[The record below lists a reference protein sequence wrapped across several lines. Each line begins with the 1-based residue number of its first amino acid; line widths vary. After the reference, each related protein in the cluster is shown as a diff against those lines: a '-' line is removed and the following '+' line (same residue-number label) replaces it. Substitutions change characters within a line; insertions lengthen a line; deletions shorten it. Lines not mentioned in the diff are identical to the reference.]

1 VKRIFRRSALAGVAV
16 VLVGVA
22 VAIAATGAIAR
33 SSANIQVCVLL
44 PDTKSSVRW
53 VQFDAPDWVKALKK
67 AHLTYSITNALNDP
81 QKMVSQADSCL
92 SRGAKI
98 AVVTDISP
106 GTSIAIEKK
115 FAAAGGSSIDYDR
128 QVVGGIAKVYVA
140 FDGTAVGAAQ
150 AKGVVKALK
159 GKSKPVVAEL
169 WGGPTDQNAFWFK
182 SGNDKVLNPLFAS
195 GKLSKGPQQFVPLWL
210 ATNAQPIFEQMLLK
224 TNNKIDGAVA
234 ANDNIAGAVVAA
246 LKAKKLKPIALSG
259 QDATVQ
265 GVQNII
271 SGWQSMTVYK
281 YVPNEVNAA
290 AKAVVAMLHH
300 KKIPAINGFRKNGS
314 KKEPTV
320 LLPVISITKA
330 NYTRLFKDK
339 FLKKSDVCIG
349 EFAQFCK

>member
-1 VKRIFRRSALAGVAV
+1 MNRFFRRSAAIVILVGVVVAV
-16 VLVGVA
+16 VASG
-22 VAIAATGAIAR
+22 ATAR
-33 SSANIQVCVLL
+33 SSAKIQVCVLL

-53 VQFDAPDWVKALKK
+53 VQFDAPLIAKALKK
-67 AHLTYSITNALNDP
+67 AKVTFSITNALNDP

-92 SRGAKI
+92 SRGAKVAI
-98 AVVTDISP
+98 VTDIAQ

-115 FAAAGGSSIDYDR
+115 FAKAGGQSIDYDR
-128 QVVGGIAKVYVA
+128 QVVGGIAKVYVT
-140 FDGTAVGAAQ
+140 FDGKAVGAAQ
-150 AKGVVKALK
+150 AKGVVNALK

-182 SGNDKVLNPLFAS
+182 SGNDAVLNPLFSS
-195 GKLSKGPQQFVPLWL
+195 GKLTKGPQQFVPLWL

-224 TNNKIDGAVA
+224 TSNKIDGAIA

-259 QDATVQ
+259 QDGTVQ

-281 YVPNEVNAA
+281 PVPLEANAA
-290 AKAVVAMLHH
+290 AAAAVALLKH
-300 KKIPAINGFRKNGS
+300 KKVPGVNGFRKNGS

-320 LLPVISITKA
+320 ALKVISITKA

-339 FLKKSDVCIG
+339 FLKKSDVCVG
-349 EFAQFCK
+349 EFKQFCS